1 MSRARNVSVILHV
14 GPHKT
19 GSSSIQALL
28 ASQRDTLA
36 SLGVFVP
43 DGVSDEYPGHH
54 MVPFALWDR
63 DISSLGGSDVDDLSK
78 HLASWLE
85 SAWETGCSRLVLS
98 AEDLSTMTDE
108 QWGQLAED
116 LTVAQRIA
124 DIHIDS
130 LNVCVTDRDLEA
142 RVRSTARE
150 LVKGGAS
157 DSAEVLEGLLRA
169 DIPTQ
174 DHAIAEF
181 VSQLPMPTRVIRT
194 PFEGEDFVKRW
205 CEINLGSEIAEHI
218 PRDALERRINEML
231 SENTLEQL
239 REFNRL
245 NAPRAGLNPLHPFS
259 TLDSEEERLAFE
271 RLKMFRWVLAERDRY
286 YTEMNRLAYRLTE
299 LREEWEN

>member
-1 MSRARNVSVILHV
+1 MSRERNVAVILHV

-19 GSSSIQALL
+19 ASSSIQALL

-54 MVPFALWDR
+54 MVPFALQNR
-63 DISSLGGSDVDDLSK
+63 DMAKLGGAAVEDLPRL
-78 HLASWLE
+78 LASWLE
-85 SAWETGCSRLVLS
+85 SAWAARCSRLAVS
-98 AEDLSTMTDE
+98 AEDLSTMSDE
-108 QWGQLAED
+108 RWGQLAES
-116 LTVAQRIA
+116 LAVAQQISG
-124 DIHIDS
+124 IHINS
-130 LNVCVTDRDLEA
+130 LDVCVTDRDLKA

-169 DIPTQ
+169 VVAKQ
-174 DHAIAEF
+174 DRAITEF
-181 VSQLPMPTRVIRT
+181 ATLLPMPTRVIRT
-194 PFEGEDFVKRW
+194 PFEGEGFVKRW
-205 CEINLGSEIAEHI
+205 CAINLGSEIAEHI

-231 SENTLEQL
+231 SETTLEQL

-245 NAPRAGLNPLHPFS
+245 NAPSAGVNPLSPFS
-259 TLDSEEERLAFE
+259 VMSTDEERLAFE

-286 YTEMNRLAYRLTE
+286 YTEMNRLADRLSATG
-299 LREEWEN
+299 EERTS